1 MKCPSCGHGFNGANS
16 SSSFTQ
22 SMPIQQPQVNQLKIT
37 PQNSNLAGI
46 GGWLILPAIGLPIV
60 LLKILFGCYDLIK
73 TYSVPG
79 VLDLMTTP
87 STKFYVP
94 YLFGLLTFEALINI
108 FLIANISYAIYLFFT
123 KSVKAPKTII
133 LFYIVY
139 SLGMLVDTI
148 LSMVLIPENLTKDV
162 LGSQIGAVI
171 GAFLTLAIWGT
182 YFYRSER
189 VKNTF
194 INP

>member
-1 MKCPSCGHGFNGANS
+1 
-16 SSSFTQ
+16 
-22 SMPIQQPQVNQLKIT
+22 MPIQQPQVNQLKIT

-46 GGWLILPAIGLPIV
+46 GGWLILPAIGLPIG

-108 FLIANISYAIYLFFT
+108 FFIANISYAIYLFFT